1 MVSEYDCHLAHPYFD
16 SNQPHHFFTPR
27 HLFLLHQRMF
37 VYIDA
42 TNQSDTPHESVI

>member
-16 SNQPHHFFTPR
+16 SNQPHHLP
-27 HLFLLHQRMF
+27 LFLLHQRMF